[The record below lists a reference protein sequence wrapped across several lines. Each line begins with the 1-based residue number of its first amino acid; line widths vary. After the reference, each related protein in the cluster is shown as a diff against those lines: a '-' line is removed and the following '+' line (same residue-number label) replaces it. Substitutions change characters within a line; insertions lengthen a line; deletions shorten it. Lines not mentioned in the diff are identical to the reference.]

1 MMKTLERAI
10 LLPSEMQSDIKDKQ
24 YPEIGKFL
32 MDNPF
37 PKKKKKKGGKGKG
50 KKKRRWTPH
59 HPLVYTN
66 DY

>member
-1 MMKTLERAI
+1 MKTLERAI

-59 HPLVYTN
+59 HPLITYTN